1 MFGDPV
7 KNEKG
12 WEVKKLGEVGKIK
25 GGKRLRLGDKLVKID
40 TGFPYIKAGNI
51 KSGKVTTSDLEYL
64 LPETQKKIRNYTVKD
79 GDVCVTIVG
88 VDIGDVGIVPKELD
102 GANLTE
108 NAAKIMVNDSKR
120 INNVYLANYWSMSFV
135 QNEINKRAMA
145 VGVPKLALFRIEEIE
160 ILIAPYSEQ
169 VHFNTAIEIM
179 NIHCKK
185 SIQSQEL
192 SNNLFQTLLQ
202 KAFKGELVAGKHDFG
217 N

>member
-1 MFGDPV
+1 
-7 KNEKG
+7 
-12 WEVKKLGEVGKIK
+12 
-25 GGKRLRLGDKLVKID
+25 
-40 TGFPYIKAGNI
+40 
-51 KSGKVTTSDLEYL
+51 
-64 LPETQKKIRNYTVKD
+64 
-79 GDVCVTIVG
+79 
-88 VDIGDVGIVPKELD
+88 
-102 GANLTE
+102 
-108 NAAKIMVNDSKR
+108 MVNDSKR

-160 ILIAPYSEQ
+160 ILIPPYSEQ

-192 SNNLFQTLLQ
+192 SNNLFQTLPQ